1 MKNKRTHIK
10 FNYITS
16 CILLAA
22 SCAGYSANAQEA
34 TGEEN
39 IELIKVSGTP
49 ILRDRTTAISPE
61 LVYGVEFFQRFEP
74 TSVGDMLKRTPGV
87 AFSSDVGEYDAPQL
101 RGLGE
106 GYTQVLINGR
116 KIPGAGS
123 DRAVFVDRI
132 PAELVKSIK
141 IIRSPSA
148 DQNSSGVGGTIDI
161 ILKDGATFQG
171 GSARLGAMQFD
182 GEKFRSSAA
191 LAYGGDT
198 NDMSWTVSANFQ
210 ERYVPKDKI
219 ERVFDP
225 EDNSLQVEEFED
237 DVRDSDDI
245 SLNSTFSIDLD
256 NDSVLELAASYIST
270 SREENQVETV
280 FEIDEGE
287 RVLDELARDDVD
299 IEEDSYFLSA
309 VYITDLED
317 GGEWETYTSFS
328 TIDSDEDA
336 LIFEKGS
343 FEDDWEFSALEEL
356 DSKDREF
363 LFGTKV
369 TNEFDDDFTLKYGL
383 EIANKERDESLI
395 ESALESDT
403 GNIDEV
409 ELFQSYDATESRMD
423 AYIASELSF
432 GDDVLLE
439 LGARIEHTELDID
452 GLDVS
457 SSNDSTEFNPSAH
470 LSWRMN
476 KKATFRASLAK
487 TVRRPDFGQ
496 LSPNIQLDEPEDGDA
511 KQGNPFLQ
519 NETSYGLDVGTEFVL
534 EGRGIFGVN
543 AFYRD
548 VSDVIEESGV
558 GIAPGGGILFS
569 YNNAG
574 DGKVWGVEFD
584 LNKRLT
590 DETAL
595 FANLSLLD
603 SEITDQ
609 FTGRERRFRDQ
620 ADYVYNFG
628 VTHNI
633 PSWEASMGFSYQKQ
647 GDSESVDIDRDATLA
662 YDGNLEIFLE
672 KRFGDNY
679 VLRLTGTNLL
689 DAGKFER
696 FLNYDGD
703 SGEEI
708 ITNHINGD
716 VDEIETEVETA
727 GRVITL
733 TFRANF

>member
-16 CILLAA
+16 CLLLTC
-22 SCAGYSANAQEA
+22 SCAGYSANAQEV
-34 TGEEN
+34 EEEQV
-39 IELIKVSGTP
+39 IELITVSGAP
-49 ILRDRTTAISPE
+49 ILRDRTTAIAPE
-61 LVYGVEFFQRFEP
+61 LEYGVEFFQRFEP

-182 GEKFRSSAA
+182 GEKYRSNTA

-225 EDNSLQVEEFED
+225 EDNSLKSEEFEE

-245 SLNSTFSIDLD
+245 SLNSTLAFDLD
-256 NDSVLELAASYIST
+256 DFSVLELAASYIST

-280 FEIDEGE
+280 YEIEDGE
-287 RVLDELARDDVD
+287 RILDGLAQDDVD
-299 IEEDSYFLSA
+299 IKEDSYFLSA
-309 VYITDLED
+309 VYLRDLDD
-317 GGEWETYTSFS
+317 GGEWETYVTYSA
-328 TIDSDEDA
+328 IDSTEDA
-336 LIFEKGS
+336 LIFEKGD
-343 FEDDWEFSALEEL
+343 FEDAWEFDALEEIDAE
-356 DSKDREF
+356 DSE
-363 LFGTKV
+363 LLLGTKV
-369 TNEFDDDFTLKYGL
+369 TSEIDEDFTLKYGVEL
-383 EIANKERDESLI
+383 ASKEREESI
-395 ESALESDT
+395 TETALESDT
-403 GNIDEV
+403 GAVDEV
-409 ELFQSYDATESRMD
+409 DLFQSYDATENRVD

-432 GDDVLLE
+432 GDDVVLE
-439 LGARIEHTELDID
+439 VGARVEHTELEID
-452 GLDVS
+452 GLEMS
-457 SSNDSTEFNPSAH
+457 SSNNSTEFNPSAH
-470 LSWRMN
+470 LSWRLSST
-476 KKATFRASLAK
+476 ATFRASVAK
-487 TVRRPDFGQ
+487 TVRRPNFAQ
-496 LSPNIQLDEPEDGDA
+496 LSPNIELDEPEDGDA

-519 NETSYGLDVGTEFVL
+519 NETSYGLDIGTEFSL
-534 EGRGIFGVN
+534 ESGGIFGVN

-558 GIAPGGGILFS
+558 GIAPGGGLLFS

-574 DGKVWGVEFD
+574 DGKVWGIEFD

-590 DETAL
+590 DDTAF
-595 FANLSLLD
+595 FANVSLLD

-620 ADYVYNFG
+620 ADYVYNLG

-633 PSWEASMGFSYQKQ
+633 PSWGASMGFSYQKQ

-662 YDGNLEIFLE
+662 YDGNLEIFIE
-672 KRFGDNY
+672 KRFGDDY

-703 SGEEI
+703 TGDEI